1 MPSRLLKTPFLAA
14 FFYAAIITACN
25 SDQTASRSDY
35 EKCAIASTAVA
46 SIQGDRPASSMQ
58 GQRVTVQGVATLVE
72 AGQGLY
78 IEEPESDQDSAT
90 SNAIF
95 VQTSNMP
102 AKLVAGTWISAQGT
116 VTEIDKGRNSLT
128 ALTDVSELSLCSAG
142 QSLPLTDVALPLS
155 GLEREALEGMRI
167 GLNETLTFTD
177 TYGVSRGNAS
187 VSGNGF
193 QFVATEIMPA
203 GKKAVN
209 HAQKNRKFSLPLA
222 LPIDGR
228 EHTLFFSGST
238 ISDITGVMAH
248 DNRDLRMT
256 LQSIPVTEPATFAA
270 PEQAVEGD
278 IRVVGMNLLNFFNG
292 DGQGGDFPTPRG
304 AETPT
309 EFNHQS
315 QRISAAIRALNP
327 HVLAVMELENDG
339 FGPLSAAAE
348 FINLAEQATGGSWQA
363 ARPAGDDIGSD
374 QITVGIFYRD
384 DLLEASDQAR
394 TLTGPEFERSRQ
406 PLAQVFTPLQG
417 GDKVLVVVNH
427 LKSKGSCPDSGN
439 DANQKD
445 GQGCWNPMRVA
456 SARKMSR
463 WVNSLVS
470 TTATP
475 NALILG
481 DMNAY
486 RQEDPINT
494 IRKAGFIELLDNSA
508 NATYSYV
515 FFGQAGTL
523 DYAFVNDALQQK
535 VQQSLI
541 WHINAALPPNTD
553 LPEPWMRFSDHD
565 PVVVDM
571 RLRHSSTSD

>member
-1 MPSRLLKTPFLAA
+1 MPSRLLKTPFIAA
-14 FFYAAIITACN
+14 FFYAAIISACN
-25 SDQTASRSDY
+25 SDQAASGADY
-35 EKCAIASTAVA
+35 KKCDIASTAVA
-46 SIQGDRPASSMQ
+46 TIQGNRPASSIQ

-90 SNAIF
+90 SNAIY
-95 VQTSNMP
+95 VQTSDLP
-102 AKLVAGTWISAQGT
+102 AELVPGTWISVQGI
-116 VTEIDKGRNSLT
+116 VSEIDKGRNSLT
-128 ALTDVSELSLCSAG
+128 ALTDVNKLNLCSAG
-142 QSLPLTDVALPLS
+142 QPLPLTDIALPLS
-155 GLEREALEGMRI
+155 GLEREAIEGMRI
-167 GLNETLTFTD
+167 GLDGTLTVSD
-177 TYGVSRGNAS
+177 TYNLSRGNVS

-193 QFVATEIMPA
+193 QFVATEIMSA
-203 GKKAVN
+203 GEKAAS
-209 HAQKNRKFSLPLA
+209 HTRKNRNFSLPLT
-222 LPIDGR
+222 LPVDGL
-228 EHTLFFSGST
+228 EHMLLFSGST
-238 ISDITGVMAH
+238 INDITGVMTH
-248 DNRDLRMT
+248 DNRELRMT

-270 PEQAVEGD
+270 PEQADEGD

-292 DGQGGDFPTPRG
+292 DGQGGGFPTPRG

-309 EFNHQS
+309 EFDLQS

-327 HVLAVMELENDG
+327 QVLAVMELENDG
-339 FGPLSAAAE
+339 FGPFSAAAE
-348 FINLAEQATGGSWQA
+348 FIELAEQATGGSWQA
-363 ARPAGDDIGSD
+363 ARPAGDDIGPD
-374 QITVGIFYRD
+374 QIAVGIFYRN

-439 DANQKD
+439 ETNQKD

-456 SARKMSR
+456 SASKMSR

-486 RQEDPINT
+486 RQEDPIST
-494 IRKAGFIELLDNSA
+494 IRNAGFIELLDNS
-508 NATYSYV
+508 NRATYSYV
-515 FFGQAGTL
+515 YFGQAGTL

-535 VQQSLI
+535 VQQSFI
-541 WHINAALPPNTD
+541 WHINAALPPNTE

-565 PVVVDM
+565 PVVVDL